1 MSEHNCAKPNIE
13 VTESKIDLSRR
24 KFLSAIGIA
33 AATVGLTGLAS
44 SAEAATKKYK
54 VCSTKDV
61 KVRGAT
67 IAQIKTSSG
76 SLFVLITQP
85 KAGVYRAF
93 NAACTHEGQMVTGVE
108 GSNLVCPAHR
118 AAFSMDTGKV
128 SRGPAQMPLRKYT
141 LTKTGTTLY
150 INA

>member
-1 MSEHNCAKPNIE
+1 MSEHNCVKPKIE
-13 VTESKIDLSRR
+13 VTETKLDLSRR

-33 AATVGLTGLAS
+33 AATFGLTGIAS

-61 KVRGAT
+61 KLRGAT
-67 IAQIKTSSG
+67 SVQIMTSAG
-76 SLFVLITQP
+76 SLFVIITQP

-93 NAACTHEGQMVTGVE
+93 NAACTHNGQLVTGIE
-108 GSNLVCPAHR
+108 GTNLVCPAHG
-118 AAFSMDTGKV
+118 AAFSMDTGKAN
-128 SRGPAQMPLRKYT
+128 RGPAQMPLRKYT
-141 LTKTGTTLY
+141 VTKTGTTLY

>member
-1 MSEHNCAKPNIE
+1 MSEHNCVKPNIE

-24 KFLSAIGIA
+24 RFLSAIGIA
-33 AATVGLTGLAS
+33 AATVGLSGIAS

-93 NAACTHEGQMVTGVE
+93 NAACTHQGQLVTGVE
-108 GSNLVCPAHR
+108 GSNLVCPAHG
-118 AAFSMDTGKV
+118 AAFSMDTGKAN
-128 SRGPAQMPLRKYT
+128 RGPAQMPLRKYT
-141 LTKTGTTLY
+141 VTKTGTTLY

>member
-1 MSEHNCAKPNIE
+1 MSEHNCVKPNIE

-33 AATVGLTGLAS
+33 AATVGLSGVAS

-93 NAACTHEGQMVTGVE
+93 NAACTHQGQLVTGVE
-108 GSNLVCPAHR
+108 GSNLVCPAHG
-118 AAFSMDTGKV
+118 AAFSMDTGKAN
-128 SRGPAQMPLRKYT
+128 RGPAQMPLRKYT
-141 LTKTGTTLY
+141 VTKTGTTLY